1 MSNKEVSLLD
11 ETLIRA
17 AASGKSGEEMESL
30 TGVPAAQAVL
40 HVKQLLSRRDIWN
53 EVERRQLLLH
63 ELNELKQS
71 LSDAAITMR
80 DEDSAKLLLK
90 VLQEIGKRL
99 DSERTKL
106 DTDIIKLSEYQERVL
121 LRAMDAALDF
131 AKKELSQRYPLVPKE
146 ELDELVIEGLVR
158 AKAELESE
166 RE

>member
-1 MSNKEVSLLD
+1 MSKNEVSLLD

-17 AASGKSGEEMESL
+17 AAANKSGDEMEAL
-30 TGVPAAQAVL
+30 TGIPAAQAVL
-40 HVKQLLSRRDIWN
+40 HVKTLLSRRDIWS

-63 ELNELKQS
+63 ELHELKDTLGTQA
-71 LSDAAITMR
+71 LEFR
-80 DEDSAKLLLK
+80 DQDSARLLLK

-106 DTDIIKLSEYQERVL
+106 DMDIIRLNEYQQKVL
-121 LRAMDAALDF
+121 LKAMDAALNF
-131 AKKELSQRYPLVPKE
+131 AKGELGARYPEVPKE

-158 AKAELESE
+158 AKYELEQE